1 MNYKSSNLP
10 KNKIICFKHINISI
24 DSVIIN
30 ILKYFLRKKLINYT
44 LEIDK
49 FIM

>member
-10 KNKIICFKHINISI
+10 KNKIICFKHINISM

-30 ILKYFLRKKLINYT
+30 ILEHLLKKKLINYT
-44 LEIDK
+44 LEVAK
-49 FIM
+49 YIM